1 MSSSRTSKKSSSVNS
16 NQNNKTNNNQS
27 DMSNTNN
34 NDTVTEDY
42 RMLLMN
48 YDPAKNI
55 TRPLM
60 TKYEKAFVLGK
71 RATMLARGAEPLID
85 VPEGETDVIAI
96 AEEELNKKM
105 TPFIIERDLGNGKK
119 EIWRIKDMIINLD

>member
-1 MSSSRTSKKSSSVNS
+1 MSTSSSSKSSKTPSTSKSSKTSLLNIIE
-16 NQNNKTNNNQS
+16 QNNDNETI
-27 DMSNTNN
+27 
-34 NDTVTEDY
+34 TEDY

-48 YDPAKNI
+48 YEPSKNV

-60 TKYEKAFVLGK
+60 TKYEKAFILGK

-96 AEEELNKKM
+96 AEEELNKKL

-119 EIWRIKDMIINLD
+119 EIWKIKDMIINLD